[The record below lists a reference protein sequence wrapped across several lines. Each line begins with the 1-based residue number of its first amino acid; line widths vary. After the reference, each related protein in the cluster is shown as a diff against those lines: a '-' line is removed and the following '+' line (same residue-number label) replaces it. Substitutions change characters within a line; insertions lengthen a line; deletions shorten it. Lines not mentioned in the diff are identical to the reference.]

1 MAKIHVKG
9 YFDSQKN
16 SYILRGI
23 PNPLQRVLEFLLLSN
38 CSLSLYLRAF
48 AAAELDEAVYKGS
61 AGRLTTDS
69 VALQFW
75 NGHKRSRARQ
85 QYRKNLEQL
94 SLLRPILDNIDLS
107 EEQYQWVNR
116 QYMKIHMEIELAEDI
131 DCNEEK
137 PTCEREA
144 SEPTPVKEKPVKPTP
159 VKEKPTP
166 VKEQEE
172 EQEMH
177 ELKKPIDEQSQ

>member
-1 MAKIHVKG
+1 MCA
-9 YFDSQKN
+9 
-16 SYILRGI
+16 
-23 PNPLQRVLEFLLLSN
+23 LSTPVSVCL
-38 CSLSLYLRAF
+38 CS
-48 AAAELDEAVYKGS
+48 AVCSRDFPSSG
-61 AGRLTTDS
+61 LTTDS

-75 NGHKRSRARQ
+75 NGHKRSRARR

-144 SEPTPVKEKPVKPTP
+144 SEPTPVEEKPVKHTP
-159 VKEKPTP
+159 VKE
-166 VKEQEE
+166 
-172 EQEMH
+172 
-177 ELKKPIDEQSQ
+177 